1 MKIKPNPNKTVN
13 GKPLVVVDIAH
24 GDDLPPEGREVHRN
38 AYWVRRL
45 EVGDVVLCED
55 EAQKAESAEDEAQ
68 KAKSAEDEAQK
79 AEEKAKSKSKSSK
92 KGA

>member
-68 KAKSAEDEAQK
+68 KAEA
-79 AEEKAKSKSKSSK
+79 KAKSKSKSNK

>member
-55 EAQKAESAEDEAQ
+55 EAQKAESA
-68 KAKSAEDEAQK
+68 KAKAQK
-79 AEEKAKSKSKSSK
+79 AEEKAKSKSKSNK

>member
-13 GKPLVVVDIAH
+13 GKPLVVVDVAH
-24 GDDLPPEGREVHRN
+24 GDALPPEGREVHRN

-45 EVGDVVLCED
+45 EVGDVVLCD
-55 EAQKAESAEDEAQ
+55 ET
-68 KAKSAEDEAQK
+68 KAK
-79 AEEKAKSKSKSSK
+79 AKTKPKSNK

>member
-55 EAQKAESAEDEAQ
+55 EAQKAD
-68 KAKSAEDEAQK
+68 SAEDEAQK
-79 AEEKAKSKSKSSK
+79 AEKKAKSKSKSNK

>member
-55 EAQKAESAEDEAQ
+55 EAQKAESAEDEA
-68 KAKSAEDEAQK
+68 KK
-79 AEEKAKSKSKSSK
+79 AEKKATSKSKSSK

>member
-13 GKPLVVVDIAH
+13 SKPLVVVDIAH
-24 GDDLPPEGREVHRN
+24 GDALPTEGREVHRN

-55 EAQKAESAEDEAQ
+55 EV
-68 KAKSAEDEAQK
+68 KAKT
-79 AEEKAKSKSKSSK
+79 KSKSKSNK